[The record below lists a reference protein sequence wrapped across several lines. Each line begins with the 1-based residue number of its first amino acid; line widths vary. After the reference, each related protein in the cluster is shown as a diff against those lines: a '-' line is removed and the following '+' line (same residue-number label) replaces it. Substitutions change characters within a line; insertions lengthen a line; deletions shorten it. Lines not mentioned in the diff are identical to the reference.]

1 MFQGVR
7 KLRELRKEARAIE
20 AEYDAAGKELIRMQ
34 VKEDSGFL
42 SPYCTQGQSVVSSE
56 VSDFLDNA
64 VKRLSLRAD
73 LHIEISGDT
82 IDDRERTEYAAA
94 IRNHY
99 RSRVIDTEI
108 KLKRNAVTSL
118 IMTIVAVSILAVYV
132 ALELYSAGYVLLEV
146 IDIAA
151 WVFMWEAVDL
161 FFLERKVIKLE
172 QLRDCRLYSAEVT
185 FSSDGNA

>member
-1 MFQGVR
+1 MFQGMK
-7 KLRELRKEARAIE
+7 KLRELRKEAREIE
-20 AEYDAAGKELIRMQ
+20 AEYDRAGKELIRMQ

-42 SPYCTQGQSVVSSE
+42 SPYCLQGEPVVSSE
-56 VSDFLDNA
+56 VSDFLDNV
-64 VKRLSLRAD
+64 VKRLPLRAE
-73 LHIEISGDT
+73 LHIEIDGDT
-82 IDDRERTEYAAA
+82 IDEQERTEYAAA

-99 RSRVIDTEI
+99 RSQVIDTGI

-118 IMTIVAVSILAVYV
+118 IMAIIAVAILTVYV
-132 ALELYSAGYVLLEV
+132 ALELYSADYVLLEI

-161 FFLERKVIKLE
+161 FFLERRAIKLE

-185 FSSDGNA
+185 FLG